1 MMCLRSGRRVEV
13 EVLGAVARTAEDYP
27 ALFVPMGLL
36 SIGLALWAYRRRRWS
51 MMAGAV
57 LAAVASVLLCGGG
70 APADALS
77 RLAAPAQAAILGGPH
92 AGGGGPPRLNSRLS
106 TDLANFSSSSRL
118 HPRFPDD
125 LPLPTVFKVEH
136 SSGGL
141 RTGSITV
148 RFRFRGEGGDAV
160 RQLKEM
166 GEKSGWRVEVL
177 APHRL
182 ALRKGSREVDA
193 WFSYPAHSVV
203 LDVNDPR

>member
-1 MMCLRSGRRVEV
+1 M
-13 EVLGAVARTAEDYP
+13 
-27 ALFVPMGLL
+27 
-36 SIGLALWAYRRRRWS
+36 
-51 MMAGAV
+51 
-57 LAAVASVLLCGGG
+57 
-70 APADALS
+70 
-77 RLAAPAQAAILGGPH
+77 
-92 AGGGGPPRLNSRLS
+92 
-106 TDLANFSSSSRL
+106 
-118 HPRFPDD
+118 
-125 LPLPTVFKVEH
+125 
-136 SSGGL
+136 
-141 RTGSITV
+141 

>member
-1 MMCLRSGRRVEV
+1 VG
-13 EVLGAVARTAEDYP
+13 VLGAVARTAEDYP
-27 ALFVPMGLL
+27 ALFVPVGLL

-57 LAAVASVLLCGGG
+57 LVAVASVLLCGGG

-77 RLAAPAQAAILGGPH
+77 RLAAPAQAAIFAGPH
-92 AGGGGPPRLNSRLS
+92 AGGGGPPRFSTARLPS
-106 TDLANFSSSSRL
+106 DIANFSSSSRL

-125 LPLPTVFKVEH
+125 LPLPRVFKVEH

-160 RQLKEM
+160 LQLKEM